1 MKKIFLLLLLA
12 SSGFLSAQNSLN
24 DYEYVIVPIKF
35 DILSGENT
43 YRLSTITK
51 RNLIAAGFKVF
62 YSNEQLPREFANDRC
77 NLLYADLEKISS
89 LLQTK
94 LVLVLKDCQNNYIF
108 KSEEGKS
115 REKELAVAFPQA
127 LEKTFPSLQAKN
139 YAYNGKVLTT
149 TVAKES
155 AVSRESASAPVSKP
169 EPKAEA
175 FEKIES
181 DETLFA
187 QPIANGYQLV
197 DTTPKVVLKI
207 YKTSQPDYFTAQGN
221 GINGAL
227 IKKGN
232 EWFLEYYKNDQ
243 LVSEKLAIK
252 F

>member
-1 MKKIFLLLLLA
+1 MKKIFLLLLLVF
-12 SSGFLSAQNSLN
+12 SGFLSAQTSLN
-24 DYEYVIVPIKF
+24 DFQYVIVPIKF
-35 DILSGENT
+35 DMLAGENT

-51 RNLIAAGFKVF
+51 RNLLEAGFKVF

-77 NLLYADLEKISS
+77 NLLYADIEKISS

-108 KSEEGKS
+108 KSDEGKS

-127 LEKTFPSLQAKN
+127 LEKTFPSLKAKN
-139 YAYNGKVLTT
+139 YTYNGKVLNTAL
-149 TVAKES
+149 AKEPS
-155 AVSRESASAPVSKP
+155 PSREVATKSDTKQV
-169 EPKAEA
+169 EA
-175 FEKIES
+175 FEKIKPE
-181 DETLFA
+181 EVLFA

-197 DTTPKVVLKI
+197 DTTPKVVLKM

-243 LVSEKLAIK
+243 PVSEKLLIK